1 MKRMRPCQMLGIA
14 CVVLAAALMPVKGP
28 AQSVALKTNLVG
40 DAALSPNLAL
50 EVGLAPKWTLDVSGQ
65 INFWT
70 VGHDNRWKHWVVQP
84 EARYWFCERF
94 TGHFLGFHALGG
106 QFNVGGIDRLGFT
119 FLGTDFDKLKDK
131 RYQGWGIGAGVAYGY
146 SWPVAKHW
154 NIEAEIGIG
163 WVYTRSDIYPCTE
176 CGTKIYSP
184 KVHNYV
190 GPTKV
195 AVNIEY
201 LF

>member
-1 MKRMRPCQMLGIA
+1 MKRMRPCPYIGIA
-14 CVVLAAALMPVKGP
+14 LIVIAAVLMPLRGS

-70 VGHDNRWKHWVVQP
+70 VGNNRWKHWVAQP

-94 TGHFLGFHALGG
+94 TGHFLGVHVLGG
-106 QFNVGGIDRLGFT
+106 QYNVGGMGKADFS
-119 FLGTDFDKLKDK
+119 FLGTHFSKLKDR
-131 RYQGWGIGAGVAYGY
+131 RYQGWGAGVGIAYGY
-146 SWPVAKHW
+146 SWPLAKHW
-154 NIEAEIGIG
+154 NMEAELGVG
-163 WVYTRSDIYPCTE
+163 WVYTRSDIFPCAE
-176 CGTKIYSP
+176 CGTKLQSG

-190 GPTKV
+190 GPTKI